1 MSLLSQSSFSYF
13 ASLWS
18 AVLCGLSVT
27 GSNLEAKPI
36 FGQESSACWPVGR
49 NSSTQRGDNDYTF
62 RLLSVDSSSMPS
74 SDSVDLLKPAASGS
88 PLTNSLSS
96 GFGSG
101 HLRPRKPN
109 LRKHL

>member
-1 MSLLSQSSFSYF
+1 MSQSSFEYF

-49 NSSTQRGDNDYTF
+49 NSSTQRGDDDYTF
-62 RLLSVDSSSMPS
+62 RLLSVDSSPMPS
-74 SDSVDLLKPAASGS
+74 SDAGDLLKPAASGS
-88 PLTNSLSS
+88 SLTNPLSS

-101 HLRPRKPN
+101 HLRARKPN